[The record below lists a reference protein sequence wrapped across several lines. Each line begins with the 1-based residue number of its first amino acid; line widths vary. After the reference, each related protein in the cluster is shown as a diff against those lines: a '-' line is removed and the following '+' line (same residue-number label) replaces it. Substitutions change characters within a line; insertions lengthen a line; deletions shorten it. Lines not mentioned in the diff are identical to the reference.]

1 MQDDSCEVSLEW
13 SGYVVTQRTPKEGG
27 ERGISAE
34 TSDATEW
41 KIQLRVCVA
50 GRRYLRRVG
59 ISAEAPAPRE

>member
-1 MQDDSCEVSLEW
+1 MQDDSCEASLEW
-13 SGYVVTQRTPKEGG
+13 SGYVVARRTPNEGG
-27 ERGISAE
+27 EKGISAE
-34 TSDATEW
+34 TSGATEW